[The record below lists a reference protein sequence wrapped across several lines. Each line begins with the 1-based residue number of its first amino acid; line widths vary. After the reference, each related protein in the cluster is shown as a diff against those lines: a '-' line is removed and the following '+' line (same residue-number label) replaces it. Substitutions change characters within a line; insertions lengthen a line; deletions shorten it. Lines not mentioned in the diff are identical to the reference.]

1 MNLQN
6 HSYSKSDSSLLTKDG
21 KIKLFQIIKHFKA
34 PYDYAHLITF
44 RFSVHIRRFDFV
56 IRQYCENEFVAKYD
70 ACIEGAITGVTESNY
85 SPLLVIVSL
94 PINWIISFS
103 FPPSNDNHTRPSV
116 LPCFVYSPSSATK
129 IPLSVNI

>member
-21 KIKLFQIIKHFKA
+21 ENQIISNDKTF
-34 PYDYAHLITF
+34 DYAHLITF

-56 IRQYCENEFVAKYD
+56 IRQYYENEFVAKYD

-85 SPLLVIVSL
+85 SPPLVIVSL
-94 PINWIISFS
+94 PIN
-103 FPPSNDNHTRPSV
+103 
-116 LPCFVYSPSSATK
+116 
-129 IPLSVNI
+129 